1 MPFRGFEGPAGT
13 GKLHQLIDAVTAHCA
28 VQQLE
33 PHQKILALTFMHGS
47 RRRLDERLRTVPAL
61 RGRSVALTID
71 SFARTVWQRWR
82 SLAVS
87 RNLRL
92 GDFDQTCDACGQLL
106 EHPPA
111 ADSVARSFPI
121 LVVDEA
127 QELSTPRLQI
137 IRALAERI
145 ALFVAADEF
154 QCLNEDLDT
163 APFMEWFGPD
173 ILSRSLMFI
182 GRRGAVS
189 SAQESPLDAR
199 KLQWPA
205 PASLLAT
212 SSPTTCPSS
221 SGPPL
226 YRAGSKAVLYAP
238 GGNGW
243 ARAVVD
249 RLAHGL
255 RSARYD
261 IPPLTL
267 VHEVRPGDEVERV
280 TRLFAE
286 GGALEN
292 TGIHQRLDGL
302 AEPPRWLSQVRAAL
316 KSGERCHGRSR
327 WTADELTAPS
337 SENRRTTVPMRA
349 RVAAGSGY
357 VHPPSQEPA
366 VRARRASMAARSSR
380 DGQPQSAAP
389 LQWRHTRATQL
400 PGLRQDRG

>member
-1 MPFRGFEGPAGT
+1 
-13 GKLHQLIDAVTAHCA
+13 
-28 VQQLE
+28 
-33 PHQKILALTFMHGS
+33 MHGS

-111 ADSVARSFPI
+111 ADWVARSFPI

-163 APFMEWFGPD
+163 APFMEWFRTGHIVSLTDVHRTTRGGLLRAGIALRRQEAPVAGPG
-173 ILSRSLMFI
+173 LSISYEFPNNMPFKI
-182 GRRGAVS
+182 GA
-189 SAQESPLDAR
+189 A
-199 KLQWPA
+199 
-205 PASLLAT
+205 
-212 SSPTTCPSS
+212 
-221 SGPPL
+221 L

-316 KSGERCHGRSR
+316 KSGE
-327 WTADELTAPS
+327 
-337 SENRRTTVPMRA
+337 
-349 RVAAGSGY
+349 AAWKIAVDSG
-357 VHPPSQEPA
+357 
-366 VRARRASMAARSSR
+366 
-380 DGQPQSAAP
+380 
-389 LQWRHTRATQL
+389 
-400 PGLRQDRG
+400 